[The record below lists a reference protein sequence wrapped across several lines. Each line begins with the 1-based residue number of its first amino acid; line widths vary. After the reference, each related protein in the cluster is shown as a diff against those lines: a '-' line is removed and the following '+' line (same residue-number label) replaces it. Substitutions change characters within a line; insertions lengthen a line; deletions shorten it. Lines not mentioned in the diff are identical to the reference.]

1 MNTEFTKRWMNTRVS
16 QTYDALV
23 IGGGAAG
30 MLAAGTAAARGLRT
44 CLVEKE
50 CTARPE
56 IDDYRQGPL

>member
-30 MLAAGTAAARGLRT
+30 MLAAGTAAARGPAWWKRMH
-44 CLVEKE
+44 
-50 CTARPE
+50 
-56 IDDYRQGPL
+56 GPAGN